1 MQTEFYES
9 WPIYAATPYD
19 IYMKTIYTILKDR
32 IEGGDGEKFLWENEI
47 TEDLADFQKKAVRIL
62 AGIIRQYGGAF
73 AADVVGVGKSY
84 ISAAVAKHFQISER
98 LKPLIICPKP
108 LQEMWE
114 IYNAKYS
121 LNAQILPMSLLREGP
136 DNGNDWNFLFSDEK
150 YKDRKFILIDES
162 HHFRHSSPQKYKI
175 LQDFIHSSEKKVLL
189 VTATPRNKSAKDIL
203 NQIKLFHPNDKTTLP
218 ISPPDLKEYFKTI
231 LSDAVPKEKRDSL
244 LKSLLQQILY
254 RRTRN
259 HILKWWGYDSEIHK
273 KVDPYKFSP
282 YLEGKKKAYIL
293 VGGEH
298 RFFPKRNIDTVS
310 YSIED
315 TYSGLY
321 KRIRKHLGKAKFDY
335 SGKPVQGELTYAR
348 FALWHYVL
356 KGKRK
361 VAPYRDLH
369 RAGINL
375 RGLMRV
381 MLFKRFESSIYAFRM
396 TIGRLAKIHRA
407 FLKSLDCGIIP
418 AGEEAQEILRGSDLY
433 SEQDFIEALQK
444 SVSDKNYEISDF
456 NLKRL
461 KEHLRHDLDSLEK
474 IYEVVNEN
482 AVPPERDAK
491 LQKLKTILK
500 TSPLNKGKTLIF
512 SESAETV
519 DYLYKHINPKSR
531 PEIQKASSGRENKS
545 RLVRL
550 FSPVA
555 NKHELKK
562 SEIEVQMVITTDV
575 LSEGLNLQDCDKLI
589 KYDLHWNP
597 VKLIQ
602 RFGRIDRIGSEYD
615 QIYGFNFLPET
626 ELDKNLNLH
635 EIVHNR
641 IQEIHDTI
649 GEDAE
654 ILDNTEEL
662 NSESMYAIYEGDNAH
677 LSGFEEEQEYLD
689 INEAEEILRQLR
701 DNDPIE
707 YERITKLRDGIRTAK
722 SKEGQQ
728 IFVFCQAGK
737 GHNRYS
743 QFYLLDKKGNII
755 SRDIGEILGKI
766 KADKKAPRFVLPR
779 DYNDQIKKVQ
789 KIFNEEVY
797 SRISEQKHSSSLTQ
811 AQQYILRELRLS
823 FENTD
828 NEDLRSEINLYDRAF
843 RQVDR
848 IAVKTEINK
857 IKKHGLTGKQLI
869 RKLQEIFIRHNLG
882 EILRTTGQPDT
893 IIPKV
898 ICSEFL

>member
-1 MQTEFYES
+1 M
-9 WPIYAATPYD
+9 
-19 IYMKTIYTILKDR
+19 
-32 IEGGDGEKFLWENEI
+32 DG
-47 TEDLADFQKKAVRIL
+47 
-62 AGIIRQYGGAF
+62 
-73 AADVVGVGKSY
+73 
-84 ISAAVAKHFQISER
+84 
-98 LKPLIICPKP
+98 
-108 LQEMWE
+108 
-114 IYNAKYS
+114 
-121 LNAQILPMSLLREGP
+121 
-136 DNGNDWNFLFSDEK
+136 
-150 YKDRKFILIDES
+150 
-162 HHFRHSSPQKYKI
+162 
-175 LQDFIHSSEKKVLL
+175 
-189 VTATPRNKSAKDIL
+189 
-203 NQIKLFHPNDKTTLP
+203 
-218 ISPPDLKEYFKTI
+218 
-231 LSDAVPKEKRDSL
+231 
-244 LKSLLQQILY
+244 
-254 RRTRN
+254 
-259 HILKWWGYDSEIHK
+259 
-273 KVDPYKFSP
+273 
-282 YLEGKKKAYIL
+282 
-293 VGGEH
+293 
-298 RFFPKRNIDTVS
+298 
-310 YSIED
+310 
-315 TYSGLY
+315 
-321 KRIRKHLGKAKFDY
+321 
-335 SGKPVQGELTYAR
+335 
-348 FALWHYVL
+348 
-356 KGKRK
+356 
-361 VAPYRDLH
+361 
-369 RAGINL
+369 
-375 RGLMRV
+375 
-381 MLFKRFESSIYAFRM
+381 
-396 TIGRLAKIHRA
+396 
-407 FLKSLDCGIIP
+407 GIIP
-418 AGEEAQEILRGSDLY
+418 AGEEAKEILSGSDLY
-433 SEQDFIEALQK
+433 SEQDFIEALRK
-444 SVSDKNYEISDF
+444 SVSDKKYQIKDF

-461 KEHLRHDLDSLEK
+461 KEHLKHDLDILEK

-482 AVPPERDAK
+482 AIPPERDAK
-491 LQKLKTILK
+491 LQKLKAILK

-519 DYLYKHINPKSR
+519 DYLYKHINPKSK

-555 NKHELKK
+555 NKYELKK

-589 KYDLHWNP
+589 NYDLHWNP

-649 GEDAE
+649 GEDSE

-662 NSESMYAIYEGDNAH
+662 NSEAMYAIYEGDNAH

-707 YERITKLRDGIRTAK
+707 YDRIAKLRDGIRTAK
-722 SKEGQQ
+722 TKEGQQ

-737 GHNRYS
+737 RQNKFS

-766 KADKKAPRFVLPR
+766 KADKKAPRFALPR
-779 DYNDQIKKVQ
+779 DYNDKIEKTQ

-797 SRISEQKHSSSLTQ
+797 NRISEQKHSSSLTQ

-828 NEDLRSEINLYDRAF
+828 DEDLRSEINLYDRAF

-848 IAVKTEINK
+848 IAVKTELNK
-857 IKKHGLTGKQLI
+857 IRKHGLTGKQLI

-882 EILRTTGQPDT
+882 EIVRTTGQPDA